1 MVNSA
6 FILCLVIRIRCPV
19 TERQQIFPVGYD
31 NLCQVM
37 LLPEEFLHEVIDFM
51 FFMVIKV

>member
-1 MVNSA
+1 MRLYSA
-6 FILCLVIRIRCPV
+6 WLSGLMSV

-31 NLCQVM
+31 NLHQVM

-51 FFMVIKV
+51 FFTVIKV